1 MERSSVGKEGD
12 GKFNCGGALQ
22 RSRSHSRCSGRFPQP
37 PQDADDFSTPRGR
50 FVNKV
55 RAAGIPEIS
64 VDDLA
69 EELFRARAESDEESE
84 PSYAKNRR
92 RSSVASYS
100 RETES
105 SRQRGRSVSKPPD
118 RRLAPPKGVSESISR
133 QRRSLSVARCRY
145 SDSEVLVFSLDEV
158 NVDNFLEKR
167 CIR

>member
-1 MERSSVGKEGD
+1 MERSSVGKG
-12 GKFNCGGALQ
+12 GAGNSNRGGALQ
-22 RSRSHSRCSGRFPQP
+22 RSRSLSRYSGRFPQP

-55 RAAGIPEIS
+55 RGAGVPEIS

-69 EELFRARAESDEESE
+69 EEFFRARAESDEESE

-92 RSSVASYS
+92 RSSVASYL

-105 SRQRGRSVSKPPD
+105 SRQSGRSVSKPPD
-118 RRLAPPKGVSESISR
+118 RRLAPPKGVSESVSR
-133 QRRSLSVARCRY
+133 RRRSLSVARYRY

-158 NVDNFLEKR
+158 DVDNFLEKC